1 MFKLFRSSSLDLG
14 NTTLLLNPQKFAF
27 GVTLDKLLEYV
38 VSLRVI
44 KVNPFKIKEI
54 QEMQPSKAKK
64 KMRGLS
70 AIYQSLHIKVDNG
83 M

>member
-14 NTTLLLNPQKFAF
+14 NTTLLLNPQKSAF

-54 QEMQPSKAKK
+54 
-64 KMRGLS
+64 
-70 AIYQSLHIKVDNG
+70 
-83 M
+83 